1 MSKTR
6 ELPVINALSQLKRNE
21 QEPEL
26 DTKKKLRLLLID
38 NLDMPLESAYR
49 FPQAGVPLGILSLS
63 AYLKRE
69 LKDKVEIVTNISYPL
84 LINKKMDC
92 IDYTLKAMRQN
103 DYNLVGIRTLTAGS
117 EYLEMVT
124 SAMKAEFPGIPIIC
138 GGPYASD
145 SPKELLNSHPN
156 VDFTCTNEGELA
168 FLKFIQSLVLRED
181 EEHKKV
187 QGIGYRLDGDCVINP
202 PMQFID
208 DVDELPIP
216 DYADVDLLAY
226 TTVENPMRIANG
238 KPWVPIMTQRGC
250 PYRCNYCHE
259 VFGKKSRELST
270 KRTVDEIKYLH
281 YERGV
286 QHFAIL
292 DDIFNVKRDRAKEI
306 MREVIRSGMKIEFSF
321 PNGLRGDI
329 MDEELVDLMIEAGTV
344 CIHYAVETAS
354 PRLQQWIRKNLRMKE
369 LDRIIE
375 YTSQFDIIFRG
386 FYMVGFP
393 GETEEELKLT
403 VDHAINSGF
412 TETYLSIL
420 SMWPGTKIF
429 DKAVLE
435 GFIGETEYT
444 KMTAHDYKPNGFE
457 YDMNVLIR
465 ERTRGY
471 AVTHFSPD
479 RMAKNIRVY
488 RKLGIDLSRILGKEA
503 DYALL
508 VHEDSARIGMEP
520 PVQDRFLYET
530 LLSLKRSQITVDE
543 TVNLISGHLSME
555 MTAA

>member
-1 MSKTR
+1 M
-6 ELPVINALSQLKRNE
+6 E
-21 QEPEL
+21 
-26 DTKKKLRLLLID
+26 
-38 NLDMPLESAYR
+38 
-49 FPQAGVPLGILSLS
+49 
-63 AYLKRE
+63 
-69 LKDKVEIVTNISYPL
+69 
-84 LINKKMDC
+84 
-92 IDYTLKAMRQN
+92 QN

-117 EYLEMVT
+117 EYLELVT
-124 SAMKAEFPGIPIIC
+124 SAMKAKFPEVPIIS

-145 SPKELLNSHPN
+145 SPQELLNSHHN
-156 VDFTCTNEGELA
+156 VDFTCSNEGEA
-168 FLKFIQSLVLRED
+168 VFLKFIESFILRQDD
-181 EEHKKV
+181 EYKKV
-187 QGIGYRLDGDCVINP
+187 PGVGYRLEGQCVINP
-202 PMQFID
+202 PMEFIQ

-216 DYADVDLLAY
+216 DYSDVDLHEY
-226 TTVENPMRIANG
+226 TTVENPMRIPNR

-259 VFGKKSRELST
+259 VFGKTSRELST
-270 KRTVDEIKYLH
+270 TRTVDEIKYLH
-281 YERGV
+281 YEKGI

-306 MREVIRSGMKIEFSF
+306 MREVIRSGMNIEFSF

-369 LDRIIE
+369 LDRIID
-375 YTSQFDIIFRG
+375 YTSRFDIIFRG

-393 GETEEELKLT
+393 GETEDELKMT

-429 DKAVLE
+429 EKAVLE
-435 GFIGETEYT
+435 GHIGESEYT
-444 KMTAHDYKPNGFE
+444 KMTAHDYKHNGFE
-457 YDMNVLIR
+457 YDINVLIR

-471 AVTHFSPD
+471 AVTHFSRE
-479 RMAKNIRVY
+479 RMEKNIRVY
-488 RKLGIDLSRILGKEA
+488 RKLGIDLSRILSKEA

-508 VHEDSARIGMEP
+508 VCEDSAKLGSEP
-520 PVQDRFLYET
+520 PVLDRFLYEK
-530 LLSLKRSQITVDE
+530 LLALKRSEITMDE
-543 TVNLISGHLSME
+543 TIDSISHHLSME
-555 MTAA
+555 AEVGC

>member
-1 MSKTR
+1 MSTAR
-6 ELPVINALSQLKRNE
+6 ELPVNDALYQIKRKG
-21 QEPEL
+21 QEPVS
-26 DTKKKLRLLLID
+26 DSNRKLKLLLID

-84 LINKKMDC
+84 LVNKRIDC
-92 IDYTLKAMRQN
+92 IEHTLNAMRQN

-124 SAMKAEFPGIPIIC
+124 SAMKAEFPDVPIIC

-145 SPKELLNSHPN
+145 SPQELLNSHPN

-168 FLKFIQSLVLRED
+168 FLKFIQSLILNED
-181 EEHKKV
+181 EEYKKV
-187 QGIGYRLDGDCVINP
+187 PGIGYRLDGSCAINP
-202 PMQFID
+202 PMPFIS

-216 DYADVDLLAY
+216 DYGDVDLLAY
-226 TTVENPMRIANG
+226 TTVENPMRIPNG

-286 QHFAIL
+286 QHFAVL
-292 DDIFNVKRDRAKEI
+292 DDIFNVKRDRAKDI

-375 YTSQFDIIFRG
+375 YTSQYDIIFRG

-444 KMTAHDYKPNGFE
+444 KMTAHDYKDNGFE
-457 YDMNVLIR
+457 YDISVLIR

-471 AVTHFSPD
+471 AVTHFSRS
-479 RMAKNIRVY
+479 RMEKNIRVY
-488 RKLGIDLSRILGKEA
+488 RKLGIDLGRILGKEA

-508 VHEDSARIGMEP
+508 VNDDSARIGMEP

-530 LLSLKRSQITVDE
+530 LLSHKRSEITLDE
-543 TVNLISGHLSME
+543 TVNSISRYLSM
-555 MTAA
+555 